1 MKLYIAFC
9 LTFSFFTLTAKSSV
23 DKHSTVFAAIH
34 ELPFDDTTINT
45 SYAQK
50 FTLVGNLEP
59 KVIESSGIDWFD
71 NVIWTHNDSKNSN
84 EIYKI
89 DPSNGEVLQSITILN
104 HYNIDWEDITSD
116 SQYLYIGDFGNNKG
130 DRENL
135 MILKIN
141 KSQFNDTSSIISV
154 LAEEIKFS
162 YSDQQIF
169 TPNSSSNFNCEA
181 FFAKGD
187 SLYLFSKNNGDYKTK
202 GYALSKVPGVYS
214 IAPIFEYDCRGLITG
229 ADYDALHD
237 EVILIGYEDGLIN
250 SFIYYLSNFS
260 SNQFFNG
267 DSKRVKIGNSINQ
280 WQTEGICYG
289 IYNEVYISCESSYVK
304 ASLYAGDKTGVKTLS
319 ITQGNKDGKEY
330 VVFPN
335 PVHTGDDLSIIPNT
349 LFKTV
354 SLLSLSGEIII
365 EHAIENEILLRQEEL
380 SKLSKGVYTLRLE
393 SEMVILTKKLTIN

>member
-1 MKLYIAFC
+1 MTCCI
-9 LTFSFFTLTAKSSV
+9 TFSFFTLTAKSWV
-23 DKHSTVFAAIH
+23 DKQSTVFAALH
-34 ELPFDDTTINT
+34 ALPVDDTTINT

-59 KVIESSGIDWFD
+59 NVIESSGIDWFD
-71 NVIWTHNDSKNSN
+71 NIIWTHNDSKNTN

-104 HYNIDWEDITSD
+104 HYNTDWEDITGD

-130 DRENL
+130 DRKDL

-141 KSQFNDTSSIISV
+141 KSQFNDTSSKISV
-154 LAEEIKFS
+154 LAEEIKFN
-162 YSDQQIF
+162 YSDQQLF
-169 TPNSSSNFNCEA
+169 TPNSNSNFNCEA

-202 GYALSKVPGVYS
+202 GYALSKIPGDYT

-229 ADYDALHD
+229 ADYDALQD

-250 SFIYYLSNFS
+250 SFVYYLSNFS

-267 DSKRVKIGNSINQ
+267 DSKRVKIGNPINQ

-289 IYNEVYISCESSYVK
+289 LNNEVYISCESSYVK
-304 ASLYAGDKTGVKTLS
+304 ASLYVGDKTEVENLS
-319 ITQGNKDGKEY
+319 ITQANKDGSEY
-330 VVFPN
+330 TVFPN
-335 PVHTGDDLSIIPNT
+335 PMHIGDNIYINQST

-354 SLLSLSGEIII
+354 SLVSLSGEIII
-365 EHAIENEILLRQEEL
+365 EHAIENQIILYQEEL
-380 SKLSKGVYTLRLE
+380 AKLSKGVYTLKLE
-393 SEMVILTKKLTIN
+393 SETVILTKKLTIN